1 MPAQIPNSPES
12 QIRQWTDGQ
21 RDLRRPQPLDELC
34 IFERSIT
41 VIDALYFQYVER
53 FAHVLRGTFLAR
65 MSYAA

>member
-1 MPAQIPNSPES
+1 
-12 QIRQWTDGQ
+12 
-21 RDLRRPQPLDELC
+21 LRRPQPLDELC